1 MENKLQTVVARFSDL
16 ANHEAGYRT
25 TWDWEDSF
33 TVFLK
38 K

>member
-25 TWDWEDSF
+25 TWEDSF